1 MYGHYCPNTFELKIK
16 RLKMLNLLNTGLILI
31 FLGACGVLVNKKN
44 ILISVISIELMFYG
58 LNFYL
63 ISLSLFLDDILG
75 EVLSLMVLTLA
86 AAESAL
92 ALALIMAYFRI
103 YENILI
109 SEN

>member
-1 MYGHYCPNTFELKIK
+1 
-16 RLKMLNLLNTGLILI
+16 MLNLLNADLII
-31 FLGACGVLVNKKN
+31 VFLGACGVLVNKRN

-63 ISLSLFLDDILG
+63 ITLSLFLDDILG
-75 EVLSLMVLTLA
+75 EILSLIVLTLA

-109 SEN
+109 NEN